1 MEPQHIK
8 ANAQVIAASVI
19 YGFSG
24 IFFMYVKNMAAGA
37 VVFYQLLF
45 GLLALAGYLAVTGK
59 LSDIR
64 LRGKQKTLMLL
75 GAWQAGAM
83 LSYYT
88 AVSFTNVSI
97 SVLLL
102 YTAPFYILLL
112 APVFLKEKY
121 NRKSLAALVLSLAGV
136 VIVIGPENL
145 ASGSEI
151 EPGYLFG
158 VFMGLFSGF
167 FYACITVTSRYLKDE
182 YSGLEQ
188 LFISTCVT
196 LVLLLPFVR
205 QVPVVALMENLPVLL
220 FLGVTITSVGSILY
234 FTGLLHVKAQNASIL
249 SLLEPVSTIF
259 FAYLLLK
266 DPISTETLLGCVLIL
281 SSSFLVTLEEERKNK
296 NEPERKNKNEP
307 ERKTENKA
315 ESKPAFKEK
324 LSGITELAGNRVKI
338 RLNR

>member
-1 MEPQHIK
+1 MIGLLNPIYTLSTAGSLAVLVLSSAGSRKSYLTQFPILRVMEPQHIK

-24 IFFMYVKNMAAGA
+24 IFFIYVKNMGA
-37 VVFYQLLF
+37 EPVVFYQLLF
-45 GLLALAGYLAVTGK
+45 GLLALAVYLAVTGK
-59 LSDIR
+59 LSGIR
-64 LRGKQKTLMLL
+64 LRGKLKSLMLL

-83 LSYYT
+83 ISYYK

-102 YTAPFYILLL
+102 YTAPFYVLLL
-112 APVFLKEKY
+112 APILLKEKLS
-121 NRKSLAALVLSLAGV
+121 RKSLAALILSLVGV
-136 VIVIGPENL
+136 TIVIGPENL
-145 ASGSEI
+145 VSGSGSEP
-151 EPGYLFG
+151 EYLFG
-158 VFMGLFSGF
+158 VLMGLFSGF
-167 FYACITVTSRYLKDE
+167 FYACVTITSRYLRDE

-205 QVPVVALMENLPVLL
+205 QASAAALIENLPVLL
-220 FLGVTITSVGSILY
+220 FLGVTTTSVGSILY

-249 SLLEPVSTIF
+249 SLLEPVSAIF

-281 SSSFLVTLEEERKNK
+281 SSSFLASLEEES
-296 NEPERKNKNEP
+296 
-307 ERKTENKA
+307 KTEI
-315 ESKPAFKEK
+315 FDQ
-324 LSGITELAGNRVKI
+324 
-338 RLNR
+338 

>member
-8 ANAQVIAASVI
+8 ANIQVIAASVI

-24 IFFMYVKNMAAGA
+24 IFFMYVKNMAAGS

-59 LSDIR
+59 LSRIK
-64 LRGKQKTLMLL
+64 LRGKRKILILL
-75 GAWQAGAM
+75 GVWQAGAM
-83 LSYYT
+83 VSYYT

-102 YTAPFYILLL
+102 YTAPFYVLLL
-112 APVFLKEKY
+112 APILLKEKY
-121 NRKSLAALVLSLAGV
+121 SRKNLAALILSLAGV
-136 VIVIGPENL
+136 IIVIGPENL
-145 ASGSEI
+145 VFGSNL

-158 VFMGLFSGF
+158 VLMGLFSGL
-167 FYACITVTSRYLKDE
+167 FYACITITSRYLRDE

-196 LVLLLPFVR
+196 VILLLPFVM
-205 QVPVVALMENLPVLL
+205 QAATKSLTENLPILL

-234 FTGLLHVKAQNASIL
+234 FTGLVHVKAQNASIL

-266 DPISTETLLGCVLIL
+266 DPIPAETLLGCVLIL
-281 SSSFLVTLEEERKNK
+281 SSSFLVSLGEEN
-296 NEPERKNKNEP
+296 
-307 ERKTENKA
+307 KTES
-315 ESKPAFKEK
+315 EPAFKEK
-324 LSGITELAGNRVKI
+324 TTGIPELAGSREKV
-338 RLNR
+338 R